1 MAAKRQAV
9 TNPENTFYAV
19 KRLIGRS
26 FSDKEVK
33 NIQALV
39 PYRVGLNVARS
50 GDIQALS
57 APVDH
62 TAVIPV
68 QEPRLAA

>member
-1 MAAKRQAV
+1 MRCFIPA
-9 TNPENTFYAV
+9 TDDDLYAYIE
-19 KRLIGRS
+19 RYG
-26 FSDKEVK
+26 
-33 NIQALV
+33 IQALV
-39 PYRVGLNVARS
+39 PYRVGMNVARS